1 MLIEY
6 FYKDRI
12 FSPGSQIGAYTVLD
26 IIGEGRYGICYL
38 VQDDKSKYILKQ
50 LKRGMLKKSSAKT
63 SYEEEILMS
72 LSHSRIPRFIK
83 KIRFKN
89 FYGYVLEFKAG
100 KTLEE
105 VIYNEGCVFTPE
117 EIYRIGLQ
125 VIEILKYLHGNNIV
139 HRDIRVPNTL
149 YDDGQIYLL
158 DFGLARWVDH
168 KRYKVDVDFSYFGDF
183 LLHLHYTSFE
193 LTSDKSVE
201 VKTGADCCGL
211 KTLRRLWSKIR
222 SNKAKVWYEE
232 LELKPEVVLFLKRL
246 MGLEERYKSIN
257 EVERDFRSS
266 HAPQNYNNP
275 PPPR

>member
-12 FSPGSQIGAYTVLD
+12 FSPGAQIGEYTVLD

-38 VQDDKSKYILKQ
+38 VQDGENKYILKQ
-50 LKRGMLKKSSAKT
+50 LKRGMLKKSIAKT
-63 SYEEEILMS
+63 GYEEEILMS

-83 KIRFKN
+83 KIRFKD

-105 VIYNEGCVFTPE
+105 VIYNEGYIFTPE

-125 VIEILKYLHGNNIV
+125 VIEILTYLHGNNIV

-158 DFGLARWVDH
+158 DFGLARWVDQ

-193 LTSDKSVE
+193 LTSDKIVE
-201 VKTGADCCGL
+201 VKTGAGCCGL
-211 KTLRRLWSKIR
+211 KTLGRFWSKIR
-222 SNKAKVWYEE
+222 GNKAKVWYEE
-232 LELKPEVVLFLKRL
+232 LELKQEVVLFLKRL

-266 HAPQNYNNP
+266 HAPQNYNSP